1 MGAQGVRVTGA
12 RMHKRGAAMKEL
24 EDRIRQDGIV
34 KAGDVLKV
42 DAFLNHQCDV
52 ELFDHMGAEWARLF
66 EGVPINKI
74 LTIEASGIGIA
85 CIAAQ
90 HFGNVPVVFAK
101 KAQSINLDGEQYST
115 TIYSFTKKREFPVIV
130 GRRFLSPGDHVLI
143 IDDFLANG
151 CALEGLIAIVESAG
165 ATVEGI
171 GIAIEKGFQGGG
183 DKLRERGYRVESLAR
198 LVGMD
203 CETGELTF
211 A

>member
-1 MGAQGVRVTGA
+1 
-12 RMHKRGAAMKEL
+12 MKEL
-24 EDRIRQDGIV
+24 EERIVRDGVV
-34 KAGDVLKV
+34 KAGNVLKV

-52 ELFDHMGAEWARLF
+52 ELFDHMGAEWVRLF
-66 EGVPINKI
+66 EGEKIDKI

-85 CIAAQ
+85 CIAAR

-101 KAQSINLDGEQYST
+101 KAQSINLDGEQYAT

-130 GRRFLSPGDHVLI
+130 GRRFLSAGERVLV

-151 CALEGLIAIVESAG
+151 CALEGLINIVESAG
-165 ATVEGI
+165 ADVAGI
-171 GIAIEKGFQGGG
+171 GIAVEKGFQGGG

-198 LVGMD
+198 IVGMD
-203 CETGELTF
+203 DETGEITF

>member
-1 MGAQGVRVTGA
+1 
-12 RMHKRGAAMKEL
+12 MKEL
-24 EDRIRQDGIV
+24 EDRIVRDGVV
-34 KAGDVLKV
+34 KPGGVLKV

-66 EGVPINKI
+66 EGAGINKI

-85 CIAAQ
+85 CCVAR
-90 HFGNVPVVFAK
+90 HFGNAPVVFAK

-115 TIYSFTKKREFPVIV
+115 TIYSFTKQREFPVIV
-130 GRRFLSPGDHVLI
+130 GRRFLEPGDRVLV

-151 CALEGLIAIVESAG
+151 CALEGLITICESAG
-165 ATVEGI
+165 AEVAGI

-183 DKLRERGYRVESLAR
+183 DKLRERGYHVESLAR
-198 LVGMD
+198 ITGMD
-203 CETGELTF
+203 DETGAITF

>member
-1 MGAQGVRVTGA
+1 MRVTGA